1 MRVPG
6 PRFQYVRGGLH
17 LPDWR
22 MWLDAHDAIRGGE
35 AVFVS
40 HAHSDHTAHHAEVIL
55 TEATRRLMRAR
66 VGGKRTEH
74 VLGYGERVDLREG
87 RFGAAREGFLTLLPA
102 GHVLGSAM
110 SLLEDESGSLLY
122 TGDFKLR
129 SGLSAEVCEPRRAD
143 VLVMETTFGRPHYVL
158 PPTEEVLHGILRF
171 CQEALADGQ
180 VPILLGYSL
189 GKSQEVLSSLLR
201 AGLPVMLADP
211 VAKLTRIYAD
221 LGREFP
227 PYRPLVPAE
236 AAGHVVLCPPGKG
249 MANLRQELGRVR
261 VAMMTGW
268 AMDPG
273 CRYQYQVD
281 AAFPLSDHA
290 DYPDLLEMVRRVA
303 PKCVYTLHGFAAE
316 FAADVRAMGVE
327 AWALTGD
334 EQLELGLGRRPE
346 PKVPKSVVCRTPDA
360 VDVADGQVRGRDPSV
375 GTVGLVAVFEAI
387 RAAGVKEEKVR
398 LLAQFLSGLDAED
411 LELVVR
417 WFSGLAVPSGCPA
430 AAFLNARLVREAVC
444 IGAGVGSAEYHR
456 AELVS
461 ANPGEVAK
469 RLFSGRSGSLGEA
482 FGLGQWKVGWQRVA
496 SGRSASAVRE
506 ALARLFREA
515 GSDSIQHLVNVAV
528 GDLRLGLRRDWV
540 LEAVAEAFG
549 APLESVRRAAV
560 LSGCPGVAAS
570 AARAGILEA
579 VDVVPMRPLA
589 NWVDGMPSEGA
600 GEPGWVRCQVHRV
613 GDEVRVWTP
622 EQAEI
627 TGRVPGVVRAMKG
640 WDGDVVLDG
649 WAEVDSRGKQPKP
662 ESEGPD
668 LFGGGVRLVPRLRVV
683 DVLWADGRGWIGA
696 PVDERRAWMEMR
708 KLPEGIEAAG
718 EGRFPAEAQGRWEDR
733 SLL

>member
-1 MRVPG
+1 
-6 PRFQYVRGGLH
+6 
-17 LPDWR
+17 
-22 MWLDAHDAIRGGE
+22 MWLDAHDAIRAGE

-40 HAHSDHTAHHAEVIL
+40 HAHSDHTANHAEVIL

-66 VGGKRTEH
+66 VGGQRTEH
-74 VLGYGERVDLREG
+74 VLGFGERVDLREG
-87 RFGAAREGFLTLLPA
+87 RFGGARDGFLTLLPA

-171 CQEALADGQ
+171 CQEALAEGQ

-211 VAKLTRIYAD
+211 VAKLTRIYAE

-227 PYRPLVPAE
+227 PYRSLVPSE

-249 MANLRQELGRVR
+249 LANLRQELGRVR

-334 EQLELGLGRRPE
+334 EQLELGLRRRPE
-346 PKVPKSVVCRTPDA
+346 ARMPKAVVHVA
-360 VDVADGQVRGRDPSV
+360 VDKAEVSERQAEG
-375 GTVGLVAVFEAI
+375 GTGPGSMFEAI
-387 RAAGVKEEKVR
+387 RLAGSREEKLR
-398 LLAQFLSGLDAED
+398 LLAGFVSGLDVDDVEP
-411 LELVVR
+411 VVR
-417 WFSGLAVPSGCPA
+417 WFSGMALAPGSPA
-430 AAFLNARLVREAVC
+430 RGFLNARLVREAVC
-444 IGAGVGSAEYHR
+444 IGAGVGSADYHQ

-461 ANPGEVAK
+461 VNPGEVAK
-469 RLFSGRSGSLGEA
+469 RLFSGRPGSAGGG
-482 FGLGQWKVGWQRVA
+482 FGLGQWKAGWQRVA
-496 SGRSASAVRE
+496 EGRSASAVRE
-506 ALARLFREA
+506 ALARLFRDA
-515 GSDSIQHLVNVAV
+515 GPDSIQHLVNLAV
-528 GDLRLGLRRDWV
+528 GDLRLGLRRDRI
-540 LEAVAEAFG
+540 LESVAQAFG
-549 APLESVRRAAV
+549 AQLELVKRAVV
-560 LSGCPGVAAS
+560 LSGCPGVAAL
-570 AARAGILEA
+570 AARTGALEA
-579 VDVVPMRPLA
+579 VDVIPMRPLLD
-589 NWVDGMPSEGA
+589 WVEDGRPGAA
-600 GEPGWVRCQVHRV
+600 GEPGWVRCQVHV
-613 GDEVRVWTP
+613 LGGEVRVWTVD
-622 EQAEI
+622 QAEI

-649 WAEVDSRGKQPKP
+649 WAAVASTGRGKPIP
-662 ESEGPD
+662 GSEGPD
-668 LFGGGVRLVPRLRVV
+668 LFGGGVRWVPQLRVE
-683 DVLWADGRGWIGA
+683 DVLWAEGRGWTGA
-696 PVDERRAWMEMR
+696 PVDQRRAWRER
-708 KLPEGIEAAG
+708 VKLPEGIESAG
-718 EGRFPAEAQGRWEDR
+718 KVHGPGIGG
-733 SLL
+733 

>member
-1 MRVPG
+1 
-6 PRFQYVRGGLH
+6 
-17 LPDWR
+17 
-22 MWLDAHDAIRGGE
+22 MWLDAHDAIGAGE

-40 HAHSDHTAHHAEVIL
+40 HAHSDHTANHAEVIL

-66 VGGKRTEH
+66 VGGQRTEH
-74 VLGYGERVDLREG
+74 VLGFGERVDLREG
-87 RFGAAREGFLTLLPA
+87 RLGGARDGFLTLLPA

-158 PPTEEVLHGILRF
+158 PPTEEVLQGILRF
-171 CQEALADGQ
+171 CQEALAEGQ

-227 PYRPLVPAE
+227 PYRSLVPAE
-236 AAGHVVLCPPGKG
+236 AAGHVILCPPGKG
-249 MANLRQELGRVR
+249 LANLRQELGRVR

-346 PKVPKSVVCRTPDA
+346 ARTPKTVVRVP
-360 VDVADGQVRGRDPSV
+360 VDQVAERGGQAEGRERSEG
-375 GTVGLVAVFEAI
+375 GTGPGAMFEAL
-387 RAAGVKEEKVR
+387 RLAGSREAKLR
-398 LLAQFLSGLDAED
+398 LLAGFVAGLDAED
-411 LELVVR
+411 VEPVVR
-417 WFSGLAVPSGCPA
+417 WFSGMALAPA
-430 AAFLNARLVREAVC
+430 SPARGFLTARLVREAVC
-444 IGAGVGSAEYHR
+444 IGAGVGSAEYHQ

-461 ANPGEVAK
+461 VNPGEVAK
-469 RLFSGRSGSLGEA
+469 RLFSGRPGPAGEA
-482 FGLGQWKVGWQRVA
+482 FGLGQWKAGWQRVA
-496 SGRSASAVRE
+496 EGRSASVVRE
-506 ALARLFREA
+506 ALARLFRDA
-515 GSDSIQHLVNVAV
+515 GPDTIQHLVNLAV
-528 GDLRLGLRRDWV
+528 GDLRLGLRREWV
-540 LEAVAEAFG
+540 LESVAQVFG
-549 APLESVRRAAV
+549 AQLESVKRAVV
-560 LSGCPGVAAS
+560 LSGCPGVAAL
-570 AARAGILEA
+570 AARTGALEA
-579 VDVVPMRPLA
+579 VDVVPMRPLVD
-589 NWVDGMPSEGA
+589 WVEDGRPGDIRK
-600 GEPGWVRCQVHRV
+600 PGWVRCQVHRS
-613 GDEVRVWTP
+613 GDEVRVWTVD
-622 EQAEI
+622 QAEI
-627 TGRVPGVVRAMKG
+627 TGRVPGVVRAMKN
-640 WDGDVVLDG
+640 WDGEVVLDG
-649 WAEVDSRGKQPKP
+649 WTADDPTGRGKSMP

-668 LFGGGVRLVPRLRVV
+668 LFGGGVRRVSQLRVE
-683 DVLWADGRGWIGA
+683 DVLWACGRGWRGA
-696 PVDERRAWMEMR
+696 PVEERRAWMKGM
-708 KLPEGIEAAG
+708 KLPEGVEIAG
-718 EGRFPAEAQGRWEDR
+718 KLSGPEVG
-733 SLL
+733 

>member
-1 MRVPG
+1 
-6 PRFQYVRGGLH
+6 
-17 LPDWR
+17 
-22 MWLDAHDAIRGGE
+22 MWLDAHDAIGAGE

-40 HAHSDHTAHHAEVIL
+40 HAHADHTAPHAEVIL
-55 TEATRRLMRAR
+55 TEATCRLMRAR

-87 RFGAAREGFLTLLPA
+87 RFGGAREGCLTLLPA

-110 SLLEDESGSLLY
+110 SLLEEESGSLLY

-158 PPTEEVLHGILRF
+158 PPTEEVLQGILRF

-211 VAKLTRIYAD
+211 VAKLTRIYAE

-249 MANLRQELGRVR
+249 LANLRRELGRVR

-346 PKVPKSVVCRTPDA
+346 SRMPKAVLRVNLNMAEASVEPVEGRECRE
-360 VDVADGQVRGRDPSV
+360 G
-375 GTVGLVAVFEAI
+375 GTSPEAMFDAI
-387 RAAGVKEEKVR
+387 RLAGSREEKGR
-398 LLAQFLSGLDAED
+398 LLAGFVSGLELED
-411 LELVVR
+411 VEPVVR
-417 WFSGLAVPSGCPA
+417 WFSGMALAPA
-430 AAFLNARLVREAVC
+430 SPARGFLNPRLVREAVC
-444 IGAGVGSAEYHR
+444 IGAGVGSEEYHR

-461 ANPGEVAK
+461 VNPGEVAK
-469 RLFSGRSGSLGEA
+469 RLFSGRPGSAGKA
-482 FGLGQWKVGWQRVA
+482 FGLGAWKVGWQRVA
-496 SGRSASAVRE
+496 EGRSPLAVRE
-506 ALARLFREA
+506 ALALLFREA
-515 GSDSIQHLVNVAV
+515 GPDSIQHRVNLAV
-528 GDLRLGLRRDWV
+528 GDLRLGLRRAWI
-540 LEAVAEAFG
+540 
-549 APLESVRRAAV
+549 LESVAAAFGVSLELVRRAVV
-560 LSGCPGVAAS
+560 LSGCPGVAAL
-570 AARAGILEA
+570 AARMGTLEA
-579 VDVVPMRPLA
+579 VDVVPMRPLVD
-589 NWVDGMPSEGA
+589 WVEDGPPSDA
-600 GEPGWVRCQVHRV
+600 GEPGWVRCQVHRL
-613 GDEVRVWTP
+613 GGEVRVWTL

-627 TGRVPGVVRAMKG
+627 TGRVPGVVRAMKAWVG
-640 WDGDVVLDG
+640 DGVLDG
-649 WAEVDSRGKQPKP
+649 WTAVAVNGRGKPIL

-668 LFGGGVRLVPRLRVV
+668 LFGGGVRVGPQLRVA
-683 DVLWADGRGWIGA
+683 DVLWADGRGWIGV
-696 PVDERRAWMEMR
+696 PVEERRAWMKRMPF
-708 KLPEGIEAAG
+708 PEGIEAAG
-718 EGRFPAEAQGRWEDR
+718 KLSGPQVRG
-733 SLL
+733 

>member
-1 MRVPG
+1 
-6 PRFQYVRGGLH
+6 
-17 LPDWR
+17 
-22 MWLDAHDAIRGGE
+22 MWLDAHDAIGAGE

-40 HAHSDHTAHHAEVIL
+40 HAHADHTASHAEVIL

-74 VLGYGERVDLREG
+74 VLGYGERVDLREE
-87 RFGAAREGFLTLLPA
+87 RFGGAREGCLTLLPA

-171 CQEALADGQ
+171 CREALADGQ

-211 VAKLTRIYAD
+211 VAKLTRIYAE

-227 PYRPLVPAE
+227 PYRSLVPSE

-249 MANLRQELGRVR
+249 VANLRRELGRVR

-316 FAADVRAMGVE
+316 FAADVRAMGIE

-346 PKVPKSVVCRTPDA
+346 PKVPKSIVCRAADA
-360 VDVADGQVRGRDPSV
+360 IDVTDGKVGGRDPNE

-387 RAAGVKEEKVR
+387 RAAGLKEEKLR
-398 LLAQFLSGLDAED
+398 LLAGFLSGLGAED
-411 LELVVR
+411 LEPVVR
-417 WFSGLAVPSGCPA
+417 WFWGLAVPPGCPA

-461 ANPGEVAK
+461 VNPGEVAK
-469 RLFSGRSGSLGEA
+469 RLFSARAGSVGEA
-482 FGLGQWKVGWQRVA
+482 FGLGHWKVGWQRVA
-496 SGRSASAVRE
+496 EGRSATAVRE
-506 ALARLFREA
+506 ALVRLFCEA
-515 GSDSIQHLVNVAV
+515 GPDSVQHQVNLAV
-528 GDLRLGLRRDWV
+528 GDLRLGLRREWV
-540 LEAVAEAFG
+540 LEAVAAAFG

-570 AARAGILEA
+570 AARAGTLEA
-579 VDVVPMRPLA
+579 VEVVPMRPLVD
-589 NWVDGMPSEGA
+589 WVKDGQQSDA
-600 GEPGWVRCQVHRV
+600 GEPGWVRCQVHRL

-622 EQAEI
+622 EQSEI
-627 TGRVPGVVRAMKG
+627 TGRVPGLVRAMKG
-640 WDGDVVLDG
+640 WAGDVVLDG
-649 WAEVDSRGKQPKP
+649 WAAVDSTGKGKQPKP
-662 ESEGPD
+662 ESDGPD
-668 LFGGGVRLVPRLRVV
+668 LFGGGVRLIPRLRVV

-696 PVDERRAWMEMR
+696 SEEERRAWMKRMPF
-708 KLPEGIEAAG
+708 LEGIEVAG
-718 EGRFPAEAQGRWEDR
+718 KVEGPEMEG
-733 SLL
+733 